1 MHPLR
6 PILPERDPAQ
16 LAVTYT
22 LFIGLISV
30 MGLAVMLSYYLLPL
44 PEPVKQVLRIADTAI
59 CIPLLLDVV
68 VRVRVA
74 PNRKRYLLRSGW
86 LDLLG
91 SLPGLPLMRLFRVS
105 SIARTARKLRETTSE
120 ELFVVARR
128 RLAESTLLVTTLAL
142 YIVVIAGSCAVVL
155 VESQAPNGNIRTGGE
170 AVWWAFVTLATVG
183 FGDYYPVT
191 TVGRFSAVMMMFG
204 GIGLIGVIT
213 SYLATTFVE
222 RRGAAQDDRIEA
234 MQTELAEIR
243 ALLRERRPPRAVGDE
258 LGHEHPEPPAA
269 GP

>member
-1 MHPLR
+1 MHPSR
-6 PILPERDPAQ
+6 PILRERDPAQ

-22 LFIGLISV
+22 LFIGLISL

-59 CIPLLLDVV
+59 CVPLLFDVLI
-68 VRVRVA
+68 RVRVA
-74 PNRKRYLLRSGW
+74 PHRKRYLLRSGW

-91 SLPGLPLMRLFRVS
+91 SLPGLPLMRLFRLS
-105 SIARTARKLRETTSE
+105 SIARTARKLRETTSDE
-120 ELFVVARR
+120 VFVVARR
-128 RLAESTLLVTTLAL
+128 RLAESTLFVTTLAL
-142 YIVVIAGSCAVVL
+142 YVVVIAGSCAVVL
-155 VESQAPNGNIRTGGE
+155 VESRAPNGNIRTGGE

-191 TVGRFSAVMMMFG
+191 TIGRVSAVMMMFG

-222 RRGAAQDDRIEA
+222 RRGAAQDRSMEA
-234 MQTELAEIR
+234 MRAELAEIR
-243 ALLRERRPPRAVGDE
+243 ALLDERRPPSAGGGDP
-258 LGHEHPEPPAA
+258 GHARQEPPAE
-269 GP
+269 GS